1 VYLIAL
7 LAASSWSCGC
17 IGVVSSAS
25 NPAPPSVPAALAV
38 SPSSVSV
45 ATVVGTPGSQTI
57 TATNNTATSVAI
69 SQVTVTGEG
78 FSTKGLAV
86 PVNLAPGASQSF
98 DVAFAAATAG
108 NATGSLSIMTS
119 ASASPVMVPLSATAT
134 SSSPSPSVSS
144 VTVSPASSTVNTSG
158 TVQLTATVQGTATDT
173 SVTWKASS
181 GTVSSSG
188 LFTAPVTAGTA
199 TVTATSVAD
208 TTKSGSAQITV
219 SVPAATVSSVNI
231 SPASPSVTT
240 DGTLQFSATVQGT
253 TTNKSVT
260 WIAHRGTISSAGA
273 YVAPTSAGPDTVTAS
288 SVADTSKFSTA
299 TVSVSTPVPSG
310 ALPAFPGAQGGGA
323 ASLGGRGGQV
333 FEVTNLNDSGA
344 GSLRACTSA
353 SGPRT
358 CVFRVA
364 GIIAPAAKYIIGNPF
379 ITIACQTAPGEVI
392 IGGPH
397 IASESFFITTHDVTV
412 RYCTFSGDNINVPAG
427 PSTGTVNIEI
437 ANGDNYNIILDHVT
451 SRWAGNKLWI
461 TLSNYV
467 GPNRLITTQW
477 SMFYEPHANHP
488 VGPGNSTNPNCT
500 ASSGSPC
507 FSASERDI
515 DFHHNLFA
523 DISHRIPESTNHSTR
538 FVNNIIFNWNFYASE
553 WLGAMV
559 VDEIGNK
566 YVAGNLNFQAAQKH
580 EIHFTTKSPPLPG
593 NPSAYLSGNI
603 GPNLSDPSGNQYL
616 MASGIDGENGDETG
630 AVPSSWIRSSPMSA
644 PAFPISADPV
654 GKLDDVLLPTV
665 GNSQHLDCNGKWVSH
680 RDAADARIVN
690 QYKTGGPGGYWPNG
704 LIAGVSSIPKPTSA
718 WVDQPVT
725 NFSACTESL
734 HDGIPDQWKVNQG
747 LSTTDPNLHKTTA
760 PNGYTYLENYMN
772 GSQ

>member
-1 VYLIAL
+1 VN
-7 LAASSWSCGC
+7 SS
-17 IGVVSSAS
+17 S
-25 NPAPPSVPAALAV
+25 NPAPPPPPAALAV
-38 SPSSVSV
+38 TPSSVSV

-57 TATNNTATSVAI
+57 TATNNATTTVAI
-69 SQVTVTGEG
+69 SQITVTGEG
-78 FSTKGLAV
+78 FSTQGLAL
-86 PVNLAPGASQSF
+86 PANLAPGASQSF
-98 DVAFAAATAG
+98 VVAFAATTAG
-108 NATGSLSIMTS
+108 NATGSLAIMTS
-119 ASASPVMVPLSATAT
+119 ASANPVMVPLSATAT
-134 SSSPSPSVSS
+134 SSAPGPSVSS
-144 VTVSPASSTVNTSG
+144 VTVSPASATVATSG
-158 TVQLTATVQGTATDT
+158 TVQLAATVKGTATNT

-181 GTVSSSG
+181 GAVSSTG
-188 LFTAPVTAGTA
+188 LFTAPATAATV

-208 TTKSGSAQITV
+208 ATKSGSAQITV
-219 SVPAATVSSVNI
+219 SAPTGTVSSVNI
-231 SPASPSVTT
+231 TPASASIAT
-240 DGTLQFSATVQGT
+240 DGTLQFSAAVQGT
-253 TTNKSVT
+253 ATNKSVT
-260 WIAHRGTISSAGA
+260 WIAQRGTISSAGA
-273 YVAPTSAGPDTVTAS
+273 YVAPSSAGPDTVTAS
-288 SVADTSKFSTA
+288 SVADTSKFATA
-299 TVSVSTPVPSG
+299 TVAVSATVPSG

-323 ASLGGRGGQV
+323 ASVGGRGGQV

-364 GIIAPAAKYIIGNPF
+364 GIIAPAAKYNISNPF

-397 IASESFFITTHDVTV
+397 IASEGFFITTHDVTV
-412 RYCTFSGDNINVPAG
+412 RYCTFSGDNVNVAAG
-427 PSTGTVNIEI
+427 PNTGTVNLEI
-437 ANGDNYNIILDHVT
+437 ANGDNYHIIFDHVT

-467 GPNRLITTQW
+467 GPNRMITTQW

-500 ASSGSPC
+500 ATSSSPC
-507 FSASERDI
+507 FSAGERDI

-538 FVNNIIFNWNFYASE
+538 FVNNVIFNWNFYASE

-616 MASGIDGENGDETG
+616 MASAIDGENGDETG
-630 AVPSSWIRSSPMSA
+630 AIPSSWIRSSPMPA

-654 GKLDDVLLPTV
+654 GNLDNVLLPTV
-665 GNSQHLDCNGKWVSH
+665 GNSQHIDCNGKWVNH

-690 QYKTGGPGGYWPNG
+690 QYKTRGPGGYWPNG
-704 LIAGVSSIPKPTSA
+704 LTAGVSSVPKPASA
-718 WVDQPVT
+718 WTDQPVT
-725 NFSACTESL
+725 DFSECTESL
-734 HDGIPDQWKVNQG
+734 HDGIPDQWKVNHG
-747 LSTTDPNLHKTTA
+747 LSTTDPNLHKATA

-772 GSQ
+772 GTP